1 MARLPDVSW
10 DDLTLEQQALWPDGR
25 MIAPYRV
32 LMNVP
37 AIGAAHFRLSR
48 ALRVSSNFPAQ
59 LKELATLTTAR
70 EQNCQYVWAS
80 HNRIARDAGT
90 RPEAIDAVLSG
101 VSLVGLTDDEALV
114 VSYTLELIQ
123 SKQVSD
129 TTFQSALGRFGQH
142 GVLELTYTVAYYL
155 MMCAVNNAFEV
166 SPEDDDMQRLLP
178 E

>member
-10 DDLTLEQQALWPDGR
+10 DNLTLEQQALWPDGR
-25 MIAPYRV
+25 MVAPYRV

-37 AIGAAHFRLSR
+37 GIGEAHFRLSR
-48 ALRVSSNFPAQ
+48 TLRGASDFPAQ
-59 LKELATLTTAR
+59 LRELATLTTAR
-70 EQNCQYVWAS
+70 EQNCQYVWAA

-90 RPEAIDAVLSG
+90 RPEAIDAVRDG
-101 VSLVGLTDDEALV
+101 ISLTGLTDDEALV
-114 VSYTLELIQ
+114 VGYTLELIQ

-129 TTFQSALGRFGQH
+129 TTFQTALSRFGQH

-155 MMCAVNNAFEV
+155 MMCAVTNAFEV
-166 SPEDDDMQRLLP
+166 RPEDDGLPRLLP

>member
-37 AIGAAHFRLSR
+37 EIGETHFRLSR
-48 ALRVSSNFPAQ
+48 TLRGATNFPAQ
-59 LKELATLTTAR
+59 LQELATLTTAR
-70 EQNCQYVWAS
+70 EQNCQYVWAA

-90 RPEAIDAVLSG
+90 RPEALDAVSDG
-101 VSLVGLTDDEALV
+101 MSLTGLTDDEALV
-114 VSYTLELIQ
+114 VGYTQKLIGP
-123 SKQVSD
+123 KQVSD
-129 TTFQSALGRFGQH
+129 ATFQSALSRFGQR
-142 GVLELTYTVAYYL
+142 GVLELTHIVAYYL

-166 SPEDDDMQRLLP
+166 SPEDDGMQRLLP